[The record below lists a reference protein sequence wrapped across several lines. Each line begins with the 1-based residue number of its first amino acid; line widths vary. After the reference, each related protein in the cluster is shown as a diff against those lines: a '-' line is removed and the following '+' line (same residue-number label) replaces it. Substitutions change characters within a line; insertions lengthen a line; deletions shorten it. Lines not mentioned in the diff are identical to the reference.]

1 MSHASSSDIKTL
13 VTAAETDPALWAHVQ
28 DCPRC
33 RGRYVSAL
41 LPSVDH
47 ETPLD
52 TVEKEALFD
61 RVAESVQGE
70 RVRTF
75 RRPALFGAAGGLAAA
90 AALILAV
97 VGVVRDPRAP
107 DGASEYAER
116 VQPPRSPAPAVR
128 IEGSSGVEVNGET
141 PAPGAVVGAQP
152 FAVTTGAGDRAS
164 MSLPEVFSFTLGEN
178 SDMSVA
184 FADTRAIS
192 ATLTGVLDGELN
204 HEADYSL
211 EIRVPGGLYRVIG
224 TIFHIDADSLRS
236 TITVSEGAVAYIAD
250 RGDTDTIRAGATRT
264 FSVTPPAA
272 APESATRRT
281 PLDSPEPRQSAV
293 RAALDTVPAPDSAA
307 FEAFMGAALDSI
319 DSAATGEPLSMLQ
332 RAKQTLQR
340 GETAEAI
347 ALLRTA
353 LATPARA
360 EAMLHLGYAFEKIA
374 AYDSAIT
381 WFEQARSLAHPRAIR
396 TVALAGLGRLY
407 FSLERFDNAAAAY
420 RDYLR
425 IAPSGTGRA
434 EAYRF
439 LVNHAIRNENVDRQI
454 ALLEQWIEQSP
465 RLDTPM
471 YLLATAYR
479 EKGDLRYAIRYYET
493 YILKYPDGEW
503 IEDCYYWS
511 AVCYRE
517 LGQHKD
523 YDAKV
528 RQYRKRFPEGQRLGS
543 L

>member
-1 MSHASSSDIKTL
+1 MSHVSSSDIKTL
-13 VTAAETDPALWAHVQ
+13 VAAGETDPALWAHVQ

-52 TVEKEALFD
+52 AVEKEALFD
-61 RVAESVQGE
+61 RIAESIQSE
-70 RVRTF
+70 KTRAF
-75 RRPALFGAAGGLAAA
+75 RRPAIFGAVGGLAAA

-107 DGASEYAER
+107 DGASRYAEGMPASR
-116 VQPPRSPAPAVR
+116 PVAPAVR
-128 IEGSSGVEVNGET
+128 IEGSAGVEVNGET
-141 PAPGAVVGAQP
+141 LASGAEFGAQP
-152 FAVTTGAGDRAS
+152 FTVATGAGDRAS
-164 MSLPEVFSFTLGEN
+164 MSLPEVFSFTLGEH

-184 FADTRAIS
+184 FADNRVIS
-192 ATLTGVLDGELN
+192 ATLIGALDGELN

-211 EIRVPGGLYRVIG
+211 EIRVPGGMYRVIG

-236 TITVSEGAVAYIAD
+236 TITVAEGAVAYIAD
-250 RGDTDTIRAGATRT
+250 RGDPDTVRAGTTKT
-264 FSVTPPAA
+264 FSVMPAPAA
-272 APESATRRT
+272 AAQRT
-281 PLDSPEPRQSAV
+281 PLDAPEPRQSAV

-319 DSAATGEPLSMLQ
+319 DSASTGEPLSTLQ
-332 RAKQTLQR
+332 RAKRTLQR

-347 ALLRTA
+347 ALLRKA

-407 FSLERFDNAAAAY
+407 FSLERFDKAAAAY

-425 IAPSGTGRA
+425 IAPSGADRA

-523 YDAKV
+523 YDTKV